1 MRRSDFMSAK
11 TNKVWLISVSLIVFA
26 VIVLNNLVLGDWGD
40 LTGGFGNLIKF
51 WNTELWPP
59 KWSLIFEAQSEPPNC
74 KVDIGFFCSKA
85 YTGMLETLKMAFVAT
100 ILGFIGAILLS
111 SFAAKNLVPK
121 SVFIPT
127 RLFLSFTRSLPSIIW
142 AIVFVIVVGI
152 GPLAGVLAMVL
163 YTIGYLG
170 KLQYEEIEGINRE
183 PLEAARAMG
192 LNHSETVSKVVLP
205 ESGNTFLSQ
214 LLFMFE
220 YNVRHGTVLGLVGA
234 GGIGLHIDRAM
245 ELDQYNHVMTYL
257 IVIFIVIV
265 IIDFLS
271 LFIRSFVTDESE
283 IGNSSFLSVFLPAN
297 ISQKIHDGKKENTE
311 ES

>member
-1 MRRSDFMSAK
+1 MSTK
-11 TNKVWLISVSLIVFA
+11 INKVSVIAFSL
-26 VIVLNNLVLGDWGD
+26 VILAFIILNNLVRGDWGD
-40 LTGGFGNLIKF
+40 LTGGFSNLIKF

-59 KWSLIFEAQSEPPNC
+59 EWGLIFEAQSEPPKCN
-74 KVDIGFFCSKA
+74 VNIEFFCSKA

-100 ILGFIGAILLS
+100 IFGFIGAISLS

-121 SVFIPT
+121 SVLVPT
-127 RLFLSFTRSLPSIIW
+127 RLLLSFTRCLPSIIW
-142 AIVFVIVVGI
+142 AIVFVIIVGI
-152 GPLAGVLAMVL
+152 GPLAGVLAMTL

-170 KLQYEEIEGINRE
+170 KFQYEEIEGINRE

-192 LNHSETVSKVVLP
+192 LGHSEIVTKVVIP

-214 LLFMFE
+214 ILFMFE

-245 ELDQYNHVMTYL
+245 ELDLYNHVMTYL

-283 IGNSSFLSVFLPAN
+283 LGESSILTVLLPA
-297 ISQKIHDGKKENTE
+297 SLAQKLHKSKK
-311 ES
+311 S

>member
-1 MRRSDFMSAK
+1 MSTK
-11 TNKVWLISVSLIVFA
+11 INKVSVISFSL
-26 VIVLNNLVLGDWGD
+26 VILAFIILNNLVRGDWGD
-40 LTGGFGNLIKF
+40 LTGGFSNLVKF

-59 KWSLIFEAQSEPPNC
+59 EWALIFEAQSEPPKCN
-74 KVDIGFFCSKA
+74 VNIEFFCSKA

-100 ILGFIGAILLS
+100 IFGFIGAIALS

-121 SVFIPT
+121 SVLVPT
-127 RLFLSFTRSLPSIIW
+127 RLVLSFTRCLPSIIW

-152 GPLAGVLAMVL
+152 GPLAGVLAMTL

-192 LNHSETVSKVVLP
+192 LSHSEIVSKVVIP
-205 ESGNTFLSQ
+205 ESSNTFLSQ
-214 LLFMFE
+214 ILFMFE

-245 ELDQYNHVMTYL
+245 ELDLYNHVMTYL
-257 IVIFIVIV
+257 IVIFVVIV

-283 IGNSSFLSVFLPAN
+283 LGESSIFTVLLPA
-297 ISQKIHDGKKENTE
+297 SLAQKLHQRNKK
-311 ES
+311 S

>member
-1 MRRSDFMSAK
+1 MSTK
-11 TNKVWLISVSLIVFA
+11 INKVSVISFSL
-26 VIVLNNLVLGDWGD
+26 VILAFIILNNLVRGDWGD
-40 LTGGFGNLIKF
+40 LTGGFGNLVKF

-59 KWSLIFEAQSEPPNC
+59 EWGLIFEAQSEPPKCN
-74 KVDIGFFCSKA
+74 VNIEFFCSKA

-100 ILGFIGAILLS
+100 IFGFIGAIALS

-121 SVFIPT
+121 SVLVPT
-127 RLFLSFTRSLPSIIW
+127 RLILSFTRCLPSIIW

-152 GPLAGVLAMVL
+152 GPLAGVLAMTL

-192 LNHSETVSKVVLP
+192 LSHSEIVSKVVIP
-205 ESGNTFLSQ
+205 ESSNTFLSQ
-214 LLFMFE
+214 ILFMFE

-245 ELDQYNHVMTYL
+245 ELDLYNHVMTYL
-257 IVIFIVIV
+257 IVIFVVIV

-283 IGNSSFLSVFLPAN
+283 LGESSIFTVLLPA
-297 ISQKIHDGKKENTE
+297 SLAQKFHQRNKK
-311 ES
+311 S

>member
-1 MRRSDFMSAK
+1 MSTK
-11 TNKVWLISVSLIVFA
+11 INKVSVISFSL
-26 VIVLNNLVLGDWGD
+26 VILAFIILNNLVRGDWGD
-40 LTGGFGNLIKF
+40 LTGGFSNLVKF

-59 KWSLIFEAQSEPPNC
+59 EWALIFEAQSEPPKCN
-74 KVDIGFFCSKA
+74 VNIEFFCSKA

-100 ILGFIGAILLS
+100 IFGFIGAIALS

-121 SVFIPT
+121 SVLVPT
-127 RLFLSFTRSLPSIIW
+127 RLVLSFTRCLPSIIW

-152 GPLAGVLAMVL
+152 GPLAGVLAMTL

-192 LNHSETVSKVVLP
+192 LGHSEIVSKVVIP
-205 ESGNTFLSQ
+205 ESSNTFLSQ
-214 LLFMFE
+214 ILFMFE

-245 ELDQYNHVMTYL
+245 ELDLYNHVMTYL
-257 IVIFIVIV
+257 IVIFVVIV

-283 IGNSSFLSVFLPAN
+283 LGESSIFTVLLPA
-297 ISQKIHDGKKENTE
+297 SLAQKFHQRNKKN
-311 ES
+311 

>member
-1 MRRSDFMSAK
+1 MSTK
-11 TNKVWLISVSLIVFA
+11 INKVSVIAFSL
-26 VIVLNNLVLGDWGD
+26 VILAFIILNNLVRGDWGD
-40 LTGGFGNLIKF
+40 LTGGFSNLIKF

-59 KWSLIFEAQSEPPNC
+59 EWGLIFEAQSEPPECN
-74 KVDIGFFCSKA
+74 VNIEFFCSKA

-100 ILGFIGAILLS
+100 IFGFIGAISLS

-121 SVFIPT
+121 SVLVPT
-127 RLFLSFTRSLPSIIW
+127 RLLLSFTRCLPSIIW
-142 AIVFVIVVGI
+142 AIVFVIIVGI
-152 GPLAGVLAMVL
+152 GPLAGVLAMTL

-170 KLQYEEIEGINRE
+170 KFQYEEIEGINRE

-192 LNHSETVSKVVLP
+192 LRHSEIVTKVVIP

-214 LLFMFE
+214 ILFMFE

-245 ELDQYNHVMTYL
+245 ELDLYNHVMTYL

-283 IGNSSFLSVFLPAN
+283 LGESSILTVLLPA
-297 ISQKIHDGKKENTE
+297 SLAQKLHKSKK
-311 ES
+311 S

>member
-1 MRRSDFMSAK
+1 MSTK
-11 TNKVWLISVSLIVFA
+11 INKVSVISFSL
-26 VIVLNNLVLGDWGD
+26 VILAFIILNNLVRGDWGD
-40 LTGGFGNLIKF
+40 LTGGFSNLVKF

-59 KWSLIFEAQSEPPNC
+59 EWALIFEAQSEPPKCSVN
-74 KVDIGFFCSKA
+74 IEFFCSKA

-100 ILGFIGAILLS
+100 IFGFIGAIALS

-121 SVFIPT
+121 SVLVPT
-127 RLFLSFTRSLPSIIW
+127 RLVLSFTRCLPSIIW

-152 GPLAGVLAMVL
+152 GPLAGVLAMTL

-192 LNHSETVSKVVLP
+192 LGHSEIVSKVVIP
-205 ESGNTFLSQ
+205 ESSNTFLSQ
-214 LLFMFE
+214 ILFMFE

-245 ELDQYNHVMTYL
+245 ELDLYNHVMTYL
-257 IVIFIVIV
+257 IVIFVVIV

-283 IGNSSFLSVFLPAN
+283 LGESSIFTVLLPA
-297 ISQKIHDGKKENTE
+297 SLAQKFHQRNKK
-311 ES
+311 S

>member
-1 MRRSDFMSAK
+1 MSTK
-11 TNKVWLISVSLIVFA
+11 INKVSVISFSL
-26 VIVLNNLVLGDWGD
+26 VILAFIILNNLVRGDWGD
-40 LTGGFGNLIKF
+40 LTGGFGNLVKF

-59 KWSLIFEAQSEPPNC
+59 EWALIFEAQSEPPKCNV
-74 KVDIGFFCSKA
+74 KIEFFCSKA

-100 ILGFIGAILLS
+100 IFGFIGAIALS

-121 SVFIPT
+121 SVLVPT
-127 RLFLSFTRSLPSIIW
+127 RLILSFTRCLPSIIW
-142 AIVFVIVVGI
+142 AIVFVIIVGI
-152 GPLAGVLAMVL
+152 GPLAGVLAMTI

-192 LNHSETVSKVVLP
+192 LSHSEIVSKVVIP
-205 ESGNTFLSQ
+205 ESSNTFLSQ
-214 LLFMFE
+214 ILFMFE

-245 ELDQYNHVMTYL
+245 ELDLYNHVMTYL
-257 IVIFIVIV
+257 IVIFVVIV

-283 IGNSSFLSVFLPAN
+283 LGESSIFTVLLPA
-297 ISQKIHDGKKENTE
+297 SLAQKFHQRNKKI
-311 ES
+311 

>member
-1 MRRSDFMSAK
+1 MSK
-11 TNKVWLISVSLIVFA
+11 KINKVSVISFSL
-26 VIVLNNLVLGDWGD
+26 VILAFIILNNLVRGDWGD
-40 LTGGFGNLIKF
+40 LTGGFGNLVKF

-59 KWSLIFEAQSEPPNC
+59 EWALIFEAQSEPPKCN
-74 KVDIGFFCSKA
+74 VNIEFFCSKA

-100 ILGFIGAILLS
+100 IFGFIGAIALS

-121 SVFIPT
+121 SVLVPT
-127 RLFLSFTRSLPSIIW
+127 RLVLSFTRCLPSIIW

-152 GPLAGVLAMVL
+152 GPLAGVLAMTL

-170 KLQYEEIEGINRE
+170 KFQYEEIEGINRE

-192 LNHSETVSKVVLP
+192 LSHSEIVSKVVIP
-205 ESGNTFLSQ
+205 ESSNTFLSQ
-214 LLFMFE
+214 ILFMFE

-245 ELDQYNHVMTYL
+245 ELDLYNHVMTYL
-257 IVIFIVIV
+257 IVIFVVIV

-283 IGNSSFLSVFLPAN
+283 LGESSIFTVLLPA
-297 ISQKIHDGKKENTE
+297 SLAQKFHQRNKE
-311 ES
+311 S

>member
-1 MRRSDFMSAK
+1 MSTK
-11 TNKVWLISVSLIVFA
+11 INKVSVISFSL
-26 VIVLNNLVLGDWGD
+26 VILAFIILNNLVRGDWGD
-40 LTGGFGNLIKF
+40 LTGGFSNLVKF

-59 KWSLIFEAQSEPPNC
+59 EWALIFEAQSEPPKCN
-74 KVDIGFFCSKA
+74 VNIEFFCSKA

-100 ILGFIGAILLS
+100 IFGFIGAIALS

-121 SVFIPT
+121 SVLVPT
-127 RLFLSFTRSLPSIIW
+127 RLVLSFTRCLPSIIW

-152 GPLAGVLAMVL
+152 GPLAGVLAMTL

-192 LNHSETVSKVVLP
+192 LSHSEIVSKVVIP
-205 ESGNTFLSQ
+205 ESSNTFLSQ
-214 LLFMFE
+214 ILFMFE

-245 ELDQYNHVMTYL
+245 ELDLYNHVMTYL
-257 IVIFIVIV
+257 IVIFVVIV

-283 IGNSSFLSVFLPAN
+283 LGESSIFTVLLPA
-297 ISQKIHDGKKENTE
+297 SLAQKFHQRNKK
-311 ES
+311 S

>member
-1 MRRSDFMSAK
+1 MSTK
-11 TNKVWLISVSLIVFA
+11 INKVSVISFSL
-26 VIVLNNLVLGDWGD
+26 VILAFIILNNLVRGDWGE
-40 LTGGFGNLIKF
+40 LTGGFGNLVKF

-59 KWSLIFEAQSEPPNC
+59 EWALIFEAQAEPPKCN
-74 KVDIGFFCSKA
+74 VNIEFFCSKA

-100 ILGFIGAILLS
+100 IFGFIGAIALS

-121 SVFIPT
+121 SVLVPT
-127 RLFLSFTRSLPSIIW
+127 RLVLSFTRCLPSIIW

-152 GPLAGVLAMVL
+152 GPLAGVLAMTL

-192 LNHSETVSKVVLP
+192 LSHSEIVSKVVIP
-205 ESGNTFLSQ
+205 ESSNTFLSQ
-214 LLFMFE
+214 ILFMFE

-245 ELDQYNHVMTYL
+245 ELDLYNHVMTYL
-257 IVIFIVIV
+257 IVIFVVIV

-283 IGNSSFLSVFLPAN
+283 LGESSIFTVLLPA
-297 ISQKIHDGKKENTE
+297 SLAQKFHQRNKK
-311 ES
+311 S

>member
-1 MRRSDFMSAK
+1 MSTK
-11 TNKVWLISVSLIVFA
+11 INKVSVISFSL
-26 VIVLNNLVLGDWGD
+26 VILAFIILNNLVRGDWGD
-40 LTGGFGNLIKF
+40 LTGGFGNLVKF

-59 KWSLIFEAQSEPPNC
+59 EWALIFEAQSEPPKCN
-74 KVDIGFFCSKA
+74 VNIEFFCSKA

-100 ILGFIGAILLS
+100 IFGFIGAIALS

-121 SVFIPT
+121 SVLVPT
-127 RLFLSFTRSLPSIIW
+127 RLVLSFTRCLPSIIW

-152 GPLAGVLAMVL
+152 GPLAGVLAMTL

-192 LNHSETVSKVVLP
+192 LGHSEIVSKVVIP
-205 ESGNTFLSQ
+205 ESSNTFLSQ
-214 LLFMFE
+214 ILFMFE

-245 ELDQYNHVMTYL
+245 ELDLYNHVMTYL
-257 IVIFIVIV
+257 IVIFVVIV

-283 IGNSSFLSVFLPAN
+283 LGESSIFTVLLPA
-297 ISQKIHDGKKENTE
+297 SLAQKFHQRNKK
-311 ES
+311 S

>member
-1 MRRSDFMSAK
+1 MSVK
-11 TNKVWLISVSLIVFA
+11 VNKVWLISLTLLFLSLI
-26 VIVLNNLVLGDWGD
+26 ILNNLVRGDWGD
-40 LTGGFGNLIKF
+40 LTGGFANLLKF

-59 KWSLIFEAQSEPPNC
+59 EWSLIFDAQSEPPNC
-74 KVDIGFFCSKA
+74 NVEIGFFCSKA

-100 ILGFIGAILLS
+100 IFGFIGAITLS
-111 SFAAKNLVPK
+111 SFAAKNLVPNY
-121 SVFIPT
+121 VLVPT
-127 RLFLSFTRSLPSIIW
+127 RLFMSMTRSLPSIIW
-142 AIVFVIVVGI
+142 AIIFVIVVGI
-152 GPLAGVLAMVL
+152 GPLAGVLAMVI

-192 LNHSETVSKVVLP
+192 LNHSEIVSKVVLP

-245 ELDQYNHVMTYL
+245 ELNLYNHVMTYL
-257 IVIFIVIV
+257 IVIFVVIV
-265 IIDFLS
+265 VIDFLS

-283 IGNSSFLSVFLPAN
+283 VGSPSFLTVLLPASL
-297 ISQKIHDGKKENTE
+297 SQRLFSQHKSDD
-311 ES
+311 

>member
-1 MRRSDFMSAK
+1 MSK
-11 TNKVWLISVSLIVFA
+11 KINKVSVISFSL
-26 VIVLNNLVLGDWGD
+26 VILAFIILNNLVRGDWGD
-40 LTGGFGNLIKF
+40 LTGGFGNLVKF

-59 KWSLIFEAQSEPPNC
+59 QWALIFEAQSEPPKCN
-74 KVDIGFFCSKA
+74 VNIEFFCSKA

-100 ILGFIGAILLS
+100 IFGFIGAIALS

-121 SVFIPT
+121 SVLVPT
-127 RLFLSFTRSLPSIIW
+127 RLVLSFTRCLPSIIW

-152 GPLAGVLAMVL
+152 GPLAGVLAMTL

-170 KLQYEEIEGINRE
+170 KFQYEEIEGINRE

-192 LNHSETVSKVVLP
+192 LSHSEIVSKVVIP
-205 ESGNTFLSQ
+205 ESSNTFLSQ
-214 LLFMFE
+214 ILFMFE

-245 ELDQYNHVMTYL
+245 ELDLYNHVMTYL
-257 IVIFIVIV
+257 IVIFVVIV

-283 IGNSSFLSVFLPAN
+283 LGESSIFTVLLPA
-297 ISQKIHDGKKENTE
+297 SLAQKFHQRNKE
-311 ES
+311 S

>member
-1 MRRSDFMSAK
+1 MSTK
-11 TNKVWLISVSLIVFA
+11 INKVSVISFSL
-26 VIVLNNLVLGDWGD
+26 VILAFIILNNLVRGDWGD
-40 LTGGFGNLIKF
+40 LTGGFGNLVKF

-59 KWSLIFEAQSEPPNC
+59 EWALIFEAQSEPPKCN
-74 KVDIGFFCSKA
+74 VNIEFFCSKA

-100 ILGFIGAILLS
+100 IFGFIGAIALS

-121 SVFIPT
+121 SVLVPT
-127 RLFLSFTRSLPSIIW
+127 RLILSFTRCLPSIIW

-152 GPLAGVLAMVL
+152 GPLAGVLAMTL

-192 LNHSETVSKVVLP
+192 LSHSEIVSKVVIP
-205 ESGNTFLSQ
+205 ESSNTFLSQ
-214 LLFMFE
+214 ILFMFE

-245 ELDQYNHVMTYL
+245 ELDLYNHVMTYL
-257 IVIFIVIV
+257 IVIFVVIV

-283 IGNSSFLSVFLPAN
+283 LGESSIFTVLLPA
-297 ISQKIHDGKKENTE
+297 SLAQKFHQRDKNSKR
-311 ES
+311 

>member
-1 MRRSDFMSAK
+1 MATK
-11 TNKVWLISVSLIVFA
+11 INKVSVIAFSLVILAFLI
-26 VIVLNNLVLGDWGD
+26 LNNLVRGDWGD
-40 LTGGFGNLIKF
+40 LTGGFSNLIKF

-59 KWSLIFEAQSEPPNC
+59 EWGLIFEAQSEPPKCN
-74 KVDIGFFCSKA
+74 VNIEFFCSKA

-100 ILGFIGAILLS
+100 ILGFIGAISLS

-121 SVFIPT
+121 SVLVPT
-127 RLFLSFTRSLPSIIW
+127 RLLLSFTRCLPSIIW
-142 AIVFVIVVGI
+142 AIVFVIIVGI
-152 GPLAGVLAMVL
+152 GPLAGVLAMTL

-170 KLQYEEIEGINRE
+170 KFQYEEIEGINRE

-192 LNHSETVSKVVLP
+192 LRHSEIVTKVVIP

-214 LLFMFE
+214 ILFMFE

-245 ELDQYNHVMTYL
+245 ELDLYNHVMTYL

-283 IGNSSFLSVFLPAN
+283 LGESSIFTVLLPA
-297 ISQKIHDGKKENTE
+297 SLAQKLHKSKK
-311 ES
+311 S

>member
-1 MRRSDFMSAK
+1 MSTK
-11 TNKVWLISVSLIVFA
+11 INKVSVISFSL
-26 VIVLNNLVLGDWGD
+26 VILAFIILNNLVRGDWGD
-40 LTGGFGNLIKF
+40 LTGGFSNLVKF

-59 KWSLIFEAQSEPPNC
+59 EWALIFEAQSEPPKCN
-74 KVDIGFFCSKA
+74 VNIEFFCSKA

-100 ILGFIGAILLS
+100 IFGFIGAIALS

-121 SVFIPT
+121 SVLVPT
-127 RLFLSFTRSLPSIIW
+127 RLILSFTRCLPSIIW

-152 GPLAGVLAMVL
+152 GPLAGVLAMTL

-192 LNHSETVSKVVLP
+192 LSHSEIVSKVVIP
-205 ESGNTFLSQ
+205 ESSNTFLSQ
-214 LLFMFE
+214 ILFMFE

-234 GGIGLHIDRAM
+234 GGVGLHIDRAM
-245 ELDQYNHVMTYL
+245 ELDLYNHVMTYL
-257 IVIFIVIV
+257 IVIFVVIV

-283 IGNSSFLSVFLPAN
+283 LGESSIFTVLLPA
-297 ISQKIHDGKKENTE
+297 SLAQKFHQRNKKN
-311 ES
+311 

>member
-1 MRRSDFMSAK
+1 MSVK
-11 TNKVWLISVSLIVFA
+11 VNKVWLISLTLLFLSLI
-26 VIVLNNLVLGDWGD
+26 ILNNLVRGDWGD
-40 LTGGFGNLIKF
+40 LTGGFANLLKF

-59 KWSLIFEAQSEPPNC
+59 EWSLIFDAQSEPPNC
-74 KVDIGFFCSKA
+74 NVEIGFFCSKA

-100 ILGFIGAILLS
+100 IFGFIGAITLS
-111 SFAAKNLVPK
+111 SFAAKNLVPNY
-121 SVFIPT
+121 VLVPT
-127 RLFLSFTRSLPSIIW
+127 RLFMSMTRSLPSIIW
-142 AIVFVIVVGI
+142 AIIFVIVVGI
-152 GPLAGVLAMVL
+152 GPLAGVLAMVI

-192 LNHSETVSKVVLP
+192 LNHSEIVSKVVLP

-245 ELDQYNHVMTYL
+245 ELNLYNHVMTYL

-265 IIDFLS
+265 VIDFLS

-283 IGNSSFLSVFLPAN
+283 VGSPSFLTVLLPASL
-297 ISQKIHDGKKENTE
+297 SQRLFNQKQSED
-311 ES
+311 

>member
-1 MRRSDFMSAK
+1 M
-11 TNKVWLISVSLIVFA
+11 II
-26 VIVLNNLVLGDWGD
+26 LNNLVRGDWGD
-40 LTGGFGNLIKF
+40 LTGGFANLIKF
-51 WNTELWPP
+51 GILSYGHPE
-59 KWSLIFEAQSEPPNC
+59 WSLIFEAQSEPPNC
-74 KVDIGFFCSKA
+74 KVDVGFFCSKA

-100 ILGFIGAILLS
+100 IFGFIGAIMFS

-127 RLFLSFTRSLPSIIW
+127 RIFLSLTRSLPSIIW
-142 AIVFVIVVGI
+142 AIIFVIVVGI
-152 GPLAGVLAMVL
+152 GPLAGVLAMIL
-163 YTIGYLG
+163 YTVGYLG

-192 LNHSETVSKVVLP
+192 LSHTNSFKGSLASLKHISC
-205 ESGNTFLSQ
+205 Q

-257 IVIFIVIV
+257 IVIFVVIV
-265 IIDFLS
+265 VIDFLS
-271 LFIRSFVTDESE
+271 LFIRSFVTDETEVCNTS
-283 IGNSSFLSVFLPAN
+283 IFTVLLPAN
-297 ISQKIHDGKKENTE
+297 ISQKLYRKQKDQGKQ
-311 ES
+311 S

>member
-1 MRRSDFMSAK
+1 MSTK
-11 TNKVWLISVSLIVFA
+11 INKVSVIAFSL
-26 VIVLNNLVLGDWGD
+26 VILAFIILNNLVRGDWGD
-40 LTGGFGNLIKF
+40 LTGGFSNLIKF

-59 KWSLIFEAQSEPPNC
+59 EWGLIFEAQSEPPECN
-74 KVDIGFFCSKA
+74 VNIEFFCSKA

-100 ILGFIGAILLS
+100 IFGFIGAISLS

-121 SVFIPT
+121 SVLVPT
-127 RLFLSFTRSLPSIIW
+127 RLLLSFTRCLPSIIW
-142 AIVFVIVVGI
+142 AIVFVIIVGI
-152 GPLAGVLAMVL
+152 GPLAGVLAMTL

-170 KLQYEEIEGINRE
+170 KFQYEEIEGINRE

-192 LNHSETVSKVVLP
+192 LRHSEIVTKVVIP

-214 LLFMFE
+214 ILFMFE

-245 ELDQYNHVMTYL
+245 ELDLYNHVMTYL

-283 IGNSSFLSVFLPAN
+283 LGESSILTVLLPA
-297 ISQKIHDGKKENTE
+297 SLAQKLHKIKK
-311 ES
+311 S

>member
-1 MRRSDFMSAK
+1 MSTK
-11 TNKVWLISVSLIVFA
+11 INKVSVISFSLVILA
-26 VIVLNNLVLGDWGD
+26 VIILNNLVRGDWGD
-40 LTGGFGNLIKF
+40 LTGGFSNLVKF

-59 KWSLIFEAQSEPPNC
+59 EWALIFEAQSEPPKCN
-74 KVDIGFFCSKA
+74 VEIEFFCSKA

-100 ILGFIGAILLS
+100 IFGFIGAIALS

-121 SVFIPT
+121 SVLVPT
-127 RLFLSFTRSLPSIIW
+127 RLILSFTRCLPSIIW

-152 GPLAGVLAMVL
+152 GPLAGVLAMTL

-192 LNHSETVSKVVLP
+192 LSHSEIVSKVVIP
-205 ESGNTFLSQ
+205 ESSNTFLSQ
-214 LLFMFE
+214 ILFMFE

-245 ELDQYNHVMTYL
+245 ELDLYNHVMTYL
-257 IVIFIVIV
+257 IVIFVVIV

-283 IGNSSFLSVFLPAN
+283 LGESSIFTVLLPA
-297 ISQKIHDGKKENTE
+297 SLAQKFHQRDKNTKR
-311 ES
+311 

>member
-1 MRRSDFMSAK
+1 MSVK
-11 TNKVWLISVSLIVFA
+11 VNKVWLISLTLLFLSLI
-26 VIVLNNLVLGDWGD
+26 ILNNLVRGDWGD
-40 LTGGFGNLIKF
+40 LTGGFANLLKF

-59 KWSLIFEAQSEPPNC
+59 EWSLIFDAQSEPPNC
-74 KVDIGFFCSKA
+74 NVEIGFFCSKA

-100 ILGFIGAILLS
+100 IFGFIGAISLS
-111 SFAAKNLVPK
+111 SFAAKNLVPNY
-121 SVFIPT
+121 VLVPT
-127 RLFLSFTRSLPSIIW
+127 RLFMSMTRSLPSIIW
-142 AIVFVIVVGI
+142 AIIFVIVVGI
-152 GPLAGVLAMVL
+152 GPLAGVLAMVI

-192 LNHSETVSKVVLP
+192 LNHSEIVSKVVLP

-245 ELDQYNHVMTYL
+245 ELNLYNHVMTYL
-257 IVIFIVIV
+257 IVIFVVIV
-265 IIDFLS
+265 VIDFLS

-283 IGNSSFLSVFLPAN
+283 VGSPSFLTVLLPASLSQRLF
-297 ISQKIHDGKKENTE
+297 SQKQSED
-311 ES
+311 